1 MISLYNKSGNL
12 GYDVWGS
19 VYGCMVTVR
28 VVVVLVVRVRNGT
41 WHMDYMVSQ
50 S

>member
-1 MISLYNKSGNL
+1 MFGDLDG
-12 GYDVWGS
+12 DV
-19 VYGCMVTVR
+19 VTVR